1 MINSKQLIGAT
12 FFFAVL
18 MLTQSLIAQP
28 NISQDVDRLLAKK
41 SVPEATK
48 YVDVIIQE
56 INEPSI
62 VQITEIDMDSEQD
75 VPIEGTKLQEHRV
88 VKGES
93 LFLIGQHYGIS
104 VDALKS
110 LNQLT
115 SNEIRI
121 GQILLVIL

>member
-1 MINSKQLIGAT
+1 MKNLKKLICPT
-12 FFFAVL
+12 VLFAVL
-18 MLTQSLIAQP
+18 IFSSQSLIVQP
-28 NISQDVDRLLAKK
+28 NISQDVDNLLAKK
-41 SVPEATK
+41 VPDAK
-48 YVDVIIQE
+48 FVDVIIQE
-56 INEPSI
+56 IHEPSL
-62 VQITEIDMDSEQD
+62 VQITAINMDFEPE
-75 VPIEGTKLQEHRV
+75 VPFEGRILREHRV

-121 GQILLVIL
+121 GQIILVNL